1 MPIVTINDLKA
12 KSATKRGRNMG
23 IATVNDGE
31 YLQLGK
37 DSERIESKTGK
48 AAKQVRSKVILV
60 MIEALLTRQKDEDGD
75 YRDEHKKDAGESLE
89 EVGTSRE
96 KTPKQGSGEEAGNV
110 YLKLTPTQMAV
121 ALHWANQ
128 DFKAAAS
135 EVNQAVVGTEQ
146 NEEIK
151 ASHIEGANEQGGG
164 EVKAGAD
171 CDEPAIGKLRD
182 GKKRDTG
189 RRLGEN

>member
-12 KSATKRGRNMG
+12 KSAAKRGRKMG

-37 DSERIESKTGK
+37 GSECIESKTGK
-48 AAKQVRSKVILV
+48 AAKQVRSKVIIAV
-60 MIEALLTRQKDEDGD
+60 IEALLTRQKDEDGD
-75 YRDEHKKDAGESLE
+75 YRDEHEKDADESLE
-89 EVGTSRE
+89 EAGTSRG
-96 KTPKQGSGEEAGNV
+96 KTQKQGSGEEDDKNGNM
-110 YLKLTPTQMAV
+110 YLKLTPRQMAA
-121 ALHWANQ
+121 ALHWTNQ

-135 EVNQAVVGTEQ
+135 EVNQGTEQ

-151 ASHIEGANEQGGG
+151 ASHVAGANEQGGG

-171 CDEPAIGKLRD
+171 CGEPVIGKLRD
-182 GKKRDTG
+182 GKKRDIG
-189 RRLGEN
+189 RNLGEN

>member
-12 KSATKRGRNMG
+12 KSNTRRSRKMG

-37 DSERIESKTGK
+37 GGKRIESKSGK
-48 AAKQVRSKVILV
+48 AAKQVRGKAILV
-60 MIEALLTRQKDEDGD
+60 VIEALLTRQKDEDRD
-75 YRDEHKKDAGESLE
+75 YRDEHEKDVDESLK

-96 KTPKQGSGEEAGNV
+96 KTQKQGIDEEADKNGNV
-110 YLKLTPTQMAV
+110 CLKLTPRQMAA

-135 EVNQAVVGTEQ
+135 EVNQAAVGTEQ

-151 ASHIEGANEQGGG
+151 ASHVAGANEQDGG

-171 CDEPAIGKLRD
+171 CGEP
-182 GKKRDTG
+182 
-189 RRLGEN
+189 

>member
-12 KSATKRGRNMG
+12 KSAAKRGRKMG

-60 MIEALLTRQKDEDGD
+60 VIEALLTRQKDEDGD

-110 YLKLTPTQMAV
+110 YLKLTPRQMA

-135 EVNQAVVGTEQ
+135 EVNQAVVEQ
-146 NEEIK
+146 NEKIK
-151 ASHIEGANEQGGG
+151 ASHIAGANEQGGG
-164 EVKAGAD
+164 KVKAGAD
-171 CDEPAIGKLRD
+171 CVTGKLRD
-182 GKKRDTG
+182 GKKRDIG